1 MHRDTCLEPLT
12 DWLVAHQAAC
22 TRGFLW
28 IKVSPTDPLADW
40 VVRLSR
46 WMLNTQAVSS
56 SFIYTVISDR
66 DLDNPVRVCSAKHA
80 QRLLGQEFDLVVFD
94 ALSGFNPDALAQV
107 TGTVKGG
114 GLFVLIT
121 ADPASDAFFDDPE
134 RAQQC

>member
-28 IKVSPTDPLADW
+28 IKVSPTDPIVDW

-46 WMLNTQAVSS
+46 WMLNAQDVSS

-66 DLDNPVRVCSAKHA
+66 ELDNPDVVCSDKK
-80 QRLLGQEFDLVVFD
+80 RNRNPCPVPSYPETVV
-94 ALSGFNPDALAQV
+94 AY
-107 TGTVKGG
+107 
-114 GLFVLIT
+114 IT
-121 ADPASDAFFDDPE
+121 W
-134 RAQQC
+134 